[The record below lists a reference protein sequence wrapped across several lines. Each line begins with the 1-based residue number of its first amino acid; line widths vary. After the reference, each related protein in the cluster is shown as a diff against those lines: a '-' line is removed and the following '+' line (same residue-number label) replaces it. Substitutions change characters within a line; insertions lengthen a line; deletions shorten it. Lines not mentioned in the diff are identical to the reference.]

1 MNVPDDRARRR
12 ALRLSRVAR
21 REAMP
26 PAALAARHA
35 ALARHLVS
43 VLRVLAP
50 ASIGFTWPYRGE
62 FDARATVCDWL
73 MAGAERWAALP
84 VVGRPGEPMTF
95 RRWTPGCVMAADRYG
110 IPYPVQG
117 GPVVPAVLLI
127 PCNGFDARG
136 FRLGYGAGHFDRT
149 LASLSPMPHTVGL
162 AIEDGRLDDLA
173 PLPHDIPMDWIVT
186 EAGVFGPYGPPAG
199 R

>member
-12 ALRLSRVAR
+12 ALRLSLVSR

-26 PAALAARHA
+26 ATALAPWHA
-35 ALARHLVS
+35 DIACHLEALLAQ
-43 VLRVLAP
+43 LAP

-62 FDARATVCDWL
+62 FDALAVVRAWL
-73 MAGAERWAALP
+73 AGDAVRWAALP
-84 VVGRPGEPMTF
+84 VVGEKGQPMTF
-95 RRWTPGCVMAADRYG
+95 RRWTPESLMATDRYG
-110 IPYPVQG
+110 IPYPVE
-117 GPVVPAVLLI
+117 GPSVVPALLLI

-149 LASLSPMPHTVGL
+149 LAALTPAPRAVGI
-162 AIEDGRLDDLA
+162 AIEDGRLDDLD
-173 PLPHDIPMDWIVT
+173 PQPHDIPMDWIVT
-186 EAGVFGPYGPPAG
+186 EAGVFGPY